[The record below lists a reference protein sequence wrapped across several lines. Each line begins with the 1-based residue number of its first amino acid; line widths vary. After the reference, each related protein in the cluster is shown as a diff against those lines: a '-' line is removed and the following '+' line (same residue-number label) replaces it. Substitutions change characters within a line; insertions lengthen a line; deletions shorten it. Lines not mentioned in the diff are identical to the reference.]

1 MTELFLFF
9 FFLITKALDVLYGK
23 NIKIQLNKKEDNK
36 AIKLSEICVNII
48 AKSGYIFLDLFL
60 GTYTHHF
67 QFNKELP

>member
-1 MTELFLFF
+1 MTDLFL

-36 AIKLSEICVNII
+36 AIKHSEICVNII
-48 AKSGYIFLDLFL
+48 AKSGYFFLDLFL
-60 GTYTHHF
+60 CTYTHHF

>member
-1 MTELFLFF
+1 MTELFLF